1 MRQDWFD
8 EAKHEFVEA
17 ARYYHWEQPGLE
29 DDFVEEVGRA
39 VSRIVVSPEVYREF
53 DPPFRKAKT
62 DRFPY
67 QIVFIID
74 GENHPDRRSHASEPK
89 ARLLERAAL
98 NDCSNLRFQA
108 FVSTPPIPGICVTP
122 GMATGLAL

>member
-1 MRQDWFD
+1 MPEPAAVQTKRMRQDWFD

-74 GENHPDRRSHASEPK
+74 GETILIVAVMHQSRRPGYWKE
-89 ARLLERAAL
+89 RL
-98 NDCSNLRFQA
+98 
-108 FVSTPPIPGICVTP
+108 
-122 GMATGLAL
+122 